1 MMLRAVKFMGDYLYY
16 RKYTQAAT
24 PSAEKLQALHLKQ
37 STTCTKSTMYS
48 WALGQGMNS
57 SCKKISSS
65 QRPKRCQQSW
75 VSSIR
80 TRQVHTKHSLQT
92 LSSELQPP
100 RRKSRS
106 QTRTPVCVVLFP
118 NNMTNPCTNCVS
130 HILTEPYQTP
140 PSVFLLGFSHTDAST
155 HSDSKQ
161 RIWMLFVK
169 QVRNA
174 KAL

>member
-48 WALGQGMNS
+48 WALGQKDVNS
-57 SCKKISSS
+57 HGCHLLEPGRYTLNS
-65 QRPKRCQQSW
+65 
-75 VSSIR
+75 
-80 TRQVHTKHSLQT
+80 KHSLQT

-130 HILTEPYQTP
+130 HILREPYQTP
-140 PSVFLLGFSHTDAST
+140 PSVFLLGFSHTDSST